1 MPYITFKFEKELIS
15 EEEGYETEEFEYE
28 YDYDILKEEIIKE
41 FANEYNLSLEKAKE
55 IVEDLELYDI
65 LEERYEYELEEDIQD
80 RLYEKAYDSY
90 RDQMDSDY

>member
-15 EEEGYETEEFEYE
+15 QEEGYETEEFEYE

-55 IVEDLELYDI
+55 IVEDLDLYDI
-65 LEERYEYELEEDIQD
+65 LEERYEYELEEDIQN
-80 RLYEKAYDSY
+80 RLYEKAYYSY
-90 RDQMDSDY
+90 KDQMDSDY

>member
-55 IVEDLELYDI
+55 IVEDLDLYDI

>member
-15 EEEGYETEEFEYE
+15 QEEGYETEEFEYE

-55 IVEDLELYDI
+55 IIEDLDLYDI
-65 LEERYEYELEEDIQD
+65 LEDRYEYELEEDIQN
-80 RLYEKAYDSY
+80 RLYEKAYYSY
-90 RDQMDSDY
+90 IDQMDSDY

>member
-55 IVEDLELYDI
+55 IVEDLNLYEI
-65 LEERYEYELEEDIQD
+65 LEERYECELEENIQD
-80 RLYEKAYDSY
+80 RLYKKAYDSY
-90 RDQMDSDY
+90 KDQMDLDY

>member
-41 FANEYNLSLEKAKE
+41 FANEYNLDLEKAKE
-55 IVEDLELYDI
+55 IVEDLELYEI
-65 LEERYEYELEEDIQD
+65 LEERYEFELEENIQD
-80 RLYEKAYDSY
+80 RLYKKAYDSY
-90 RDQMDSDY
+90 KDQMDLDY

>member
-41 FANEYNLSLEKAKE
+41 FANEYNLSLEQAKE
-55 IVEDLELYDI
+55 IVEDLDLYDI

-90 RDQMDSDY
+90 KDQMDSDY

>member
-55 IVEDLELYDI
+55 IVEDLDLYDI

-90 RDQMDSDY
+90 RDQMDSD